1 MGTSPTHQQAESP
14 ESPQRSE
21 VPGGSQKKWCD
32 LGDFTIKNWEL
43 GISNV
48 DLTMNNG
55 DLAMEPGDFIIYK
68 WWIFPYRCWMLDET
82 IHRYRM
88 MAMGLCVRIIML

>member
-21 VPGGSQKKWCD
+21 VPG
-32 LGDFTIKNWEL
+32 DFTIKNWEL
-43 GISNV
+43 GINNV
-48 DLTMNNG
+48 DLIMNHG

-68 WWIFPYRCWMLDET
+68 WWIFCIDVGCWIKQFMVTE
-82 IHRYRM
+82 
-88 MAMGLCVRIIML
+88 GWP